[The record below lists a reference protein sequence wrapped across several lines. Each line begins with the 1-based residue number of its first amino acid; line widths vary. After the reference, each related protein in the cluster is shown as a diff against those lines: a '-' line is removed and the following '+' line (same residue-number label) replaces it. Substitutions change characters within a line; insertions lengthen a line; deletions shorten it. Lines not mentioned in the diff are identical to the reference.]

1 MKLQLSEKDLLKV
14 TGGAVLNPF
23 ASDAFGI
30 VAGKDYTP
38 AEMNDLAN
46 AFFQD
51 PELST
56 MAATLTGYLQQ
67 MNLVSQ
73 IQNEFQSAG
82 MEMNNNLKALLGLQ

>member
-14 TGGAVLNPF
+14 TGGAVLNNIGT
-23 ASDAFGI
+23 DVFGI
-30 VAGKDYTP
+30 VSGKDYTP

-56 MAATLTGYLQQ
+56 MAAALTGYLQQ

-82 MEMNNNLKALLGLQ
+82 MEMNANLKSLLGL